1 MCSLLESG
9 RIGRPSCAS
18 VSCGSMKS
26 AVYPRCP
33 MKIRVAA
40 AFVWLAFPVV
50 AQQRPAKPRDMSNM
64 QHGGFMQEGM
74 RHATAKGVKL
84 AVKAEATTHTVTLR
98 IGPMD
103 LPANTSHMR

>member
-1 MCSLLESG
+1 
-9 RIGRPSCAS
+9 
-18 VSCGSMKS
+18 
-26 AVYPRCP
+26 

-40 AFVWLAFPVV
+40 VIAWLAFPVA
-50 AQQRPAKPRDMSNM
+50 AQQRPEAKPHDMSNM

-84 AVKAEATTHTVTLR
+84 AVETEATTHTVTLR

-103 LPANTSHMR
+103 LPANT